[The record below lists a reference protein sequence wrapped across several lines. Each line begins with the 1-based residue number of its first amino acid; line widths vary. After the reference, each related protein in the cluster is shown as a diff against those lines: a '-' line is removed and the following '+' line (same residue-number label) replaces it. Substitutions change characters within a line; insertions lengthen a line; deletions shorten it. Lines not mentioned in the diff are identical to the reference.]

1 VPPASR
7 VDTGTFGGRM
17 TLSFF
22 EDVDFDDGPVTEEHP
37 RRGRRGRRG
46 GGGEERP
53 PRAPRPGGSAGPRR
67 LAVAIVAI
75 IIVLIVGW
83 YWVKACQADAQKRA
97 YENYVTDVNSV
108 VKQSDD
114 IGTRL
119 DNALLDPTATKT
131 KLAATVSN
139 LARQQAEVTTSTA
152 KLHDT
157 GRLRGLQSWLETT
170 MRYRTQGLEGLGA
183 ALSTALSKTPVEL
196 TDVTQASNAYERLLA
211 SDVVYSD
218 SFQRPASAALAA
230 ANIKGVSLSDS
241 HFALTTKMIDPTYL
255 RQLLQ
260 RAATNSSTS
269 SPNGNGAIVGTQLL
283 KVVVLPKNLQL
294 IPGSHTNSFPS
305 TPNLT
310 YKVFIKNSGE
320 ELVTNVQVRFIE
332 GSATN
337 HPPQQQKIRS
347 ITPGGVESVLFTPK
361 FPTLGIP
368 SKITVRS
375 VPVKG
380 EKDSTNN
387 EATYTVLYQG

>member
-1 VPPASR
+1 
-7 VDTGTFGGRM
+7 M
-17 TLSFF
+17 TLSLF

-67 LAVAIVAI
+67 LAVAIVAAI
-75 IIVLIVGW
+75 VVLIVGW

-119 DNALLDPTATKT
+119 DNALLDPTATKA
-131 KLAATVSN
+131 KLVSTVSN
-139 LARQQAEVTTSTA
+139 LARQQSEVATSTA

-170 MRYRTQGLEGLGA
+170 MLYRKQGLEGLGA
-183 ALSTALSKTPVEL
+183 ALTTALSKSPVEV

-218 SFQRPASAALAA
+218 SFQRPASSALTK

-241 HFALTTKMIDPTYL
+241 QFALTIKMIDPSYL

-260 RAATNSSTS
+260 RAVSNGSGSSST
-269 SPNGNGAIVGTQLL
+269 GTGAIVGTQLL
-283 KVVVLPKNLQL
+283 KVVVLPKNQQL

-310 YKVFIKNSGE
+310 YKVFVKNSGE
-320 ELVTNVQVRFIE
+320 ELVTNVEVRFIE
-332 GSATN
+332 GAATN
-337 HPPQQQKIRS
+337 HPPQIAKIRS

-368 SKITVRS
+368 SKITVRA

-380 EKDSTNN
+380 EKDPSNN
-387 EATYTVLYQG
+387 EATYTVDYMG